1 MHIGDVYN
9 VNHLSRALC
18 CRVKT
23 QRSKFADDNNLTV
36 NHPDIGISK
45 TYEKPKLGKSKSVS
59 VNWNIG
65 DDFVEVTNGRTGLIW
80 PELYLS
86 YVFN

>member
-1 MHIGDVYN
+1 MHTGDVYN
-9 VNHLSRALC
+9 FNHLSRALC

-65 DDFVEVTNGRTGLIW
+65 DDFVEVTNGRTGQIW

-86 YVFN
+86 YVFD